1 VPARWPHAR
10 QVWPEATHDSSQHGR
25 GLVVF
30 SGSGVLTC
38 AARGAPQQG
47 ESILQHT
54 SCTCRQLSR
63 ASPGGSLQG
72 AVSKCFIPNL
82 ARLAGAQAL
91 AGMHAEPHLQ
101 SLAAAAAAAAA
112 RGGAARA
119 CAGPMLGGV
128 LRGGVGLLAGCRGP
142 EEARVA
148 EGIHAL
154 AARVAAEWRAE
165 TSARA
170 AGAAPVAAS
179 SAPAAGAPGENDRRG
194 DAAPDP
200 SLSSGGGAAGGAR
213 DPAAQASGP
222 EPGPDAGLGAAGDP
236 ALRPLAPRVWACD
249 APGGRFD
256 LAVAAAWLRRAAPAP
271 PLPGRA
277 AAANPEFDTAA
288 ALRLE
293 QSSAAAG
300 GPAGDGRDSAGG
312 ARAELRAAAGAGMP
326 EAAPGSPL
334 GPPLKGGAL
343 ATMLRRRLAAVN
355 VQLVLDEPEGGDRAR
370 GRRRCAGPA
379 LQPGPRARRA
389 GSGSRHCR
397 RRAC

>member
-1 VPARWPHAR
+1 MTARSTGESSLYLAAAR
-10 QVWPEATHDSSQHGR
+10 
-25 GLVVF
+25 F
-30 SGSGVLTC
+30 LTC
-38 AARGAPQQG
+38 AARGAPRQG

-54 SCTCRQLSR
+54 SCARRQLSR
-63 ASPGGSLQG
+63 ASPGGSLEG
-72 AVSKCFIPNL
+72 AVTTCFIPNQ

-91 AGMHAEPHLQ
+91 AGVHAEPHLQ
-101 SLAAAAAAAAA
+101 SLAAAAAAADA

-119 CAGPMLGGV
+119 CADPMLGGV

-165 TSARA
+165 TSALA

-179 SAPAAGAPGENDRRG
+179 SAPAVGALGENDRRG

-222 EPGPDAGLGAAGDP
+222 GPGPDAGLGAAGDP
-236 ALRPLAPRVWACD
+236 ALRPLAPRVWARD
-249 APGGRFD
+249 PSGGRFD

-293 QSSAAAG
+293 QSSAVAG

-312 ARAELRAAAGAGMP
+312 ARAELRAAAGAGTP
-326 EAAPGSPL
+326 EADPGSPS
-334 GPPLKGGAL
+334 GPPLQRGEGGAL
-343 ATMLRRRLAAVN
+343 ATQLRRRLAAVN
-355 VQLVLDEPEGGDRAR
+355 VQLVLDKPEGGDRAR
-370 GRRRCAGPA
+370 GRRRCGGPA
-379 LQPGPRARRA
+379 LQPAPRVRGA

-397 RRAC
+397 RSAW